1 MAWLVDV
8 EFRRSAVHGTG
19 VFLRQSVKAGTRLWE
34 VDAATRFSD
43 CAALA
48 AMPLERVA
56 FALHGGYLHH
66 PSDCLVWYEDG
77 MEFMNHAPA
86 GLANAG
92 LCHWPSMD
100 RDHTAALRD
109 IKAGEELFEDYGFW
123 ADVGFADGHWL
134 EPFYQAA
141 LPHHLTFLRSLVPEL
156 LAA

>member
-1 MAWLVDV
+1 MPIPSPIPLDDFERAIRADPEILGM
-8 EFRRSAVHGTG
+8 FYFGSLGRG
-19 VFLRQSVKAGTRLWE
+19 
-34 VDAATRFSD
+34 AATRFSD
-43 CAALA
+43 RAALA

-77 MEFMNHAPA
+77 MEFMNHAPK

-92 LCHWPSMD
+92 LGHWPSLTQ
-100 RDHTAALRD
+100 DHTVALRD

-134 EPFYQAA
+134 EPFYVAA
-141 LPHHLTFLRSLVPEL
+141 LPQHLTFLRSLAPEL